1 MKRIARSTLQT
12 AINLVF
18 FAAIG
23 TAVLSATFFMT
34 HEKIVQSEEAEKLKL
49 ITQIVPPALFD
60 NDIIQDTLS
69 IPADPL
75 LGNEDKTLAYR
86 ARLKGDP
93 SAVVLEAVAPDGY
106 SGKIALILAVR
117 ANGELAGVRVVAHK
131 ETPGL
136 GDYIELPKSPWIK
149 GFDGKSR
156 ETDRD
161 GDWKVKKDGG
171 QFDYMA
177 GATITPRAVVKAV
190 NKALRYFT
198 ANRDKLFAVNAPRNH
213 NEPSAEKR

>member
-18 FAAIG
+18 FAVIG
-23 TAVLSATFFMT
+23 TAVLASVFYMT
-34 HEKIVQSEEAEKLKL
+34 HDAIVKSEEAEKLKL
-49 ITQIVPPALFD
+49 ITQIVPSSLFD

-75 LGNEDKTLAYR
+75 LGNEGSTLAYR
-86 ARLKGDP
+86 ARIKGEP
-93 SAVVLEAVAPDGY
+93 SAVVLEAIAPDGY

-117 ANGELAGVRVVAHK
+117 ANGELAGVRVVSHK

-136 GDYIELPKSPWIK
+136 GDYIELPKNPWIK
-149 GFDGKSR
+149 VFDGKSR
-156 ETDRD
+156 EVYKDA
-161 GDWKVKKDGG
+161 DWKVKKDGG

-177 GATITPRAVVKAV
+177 GATITPRAVIKAV
-190 NKALRYFT
+190 NKALVYFGD
-198 ANRDKLFAVNAPRNH
+198 NRDKLFAAR
-213 NEPSAEKR
+213 EPEKEMRK